1 MLRGSNFN
9 LLRYSHSVLNQPRC
23 NAEWRCGRTRPRR
36 RREREKLHVASSRLQ
51 ERRRPEGAAPRSQPM
66 MMIDAGRTH
75 TPQPLS
81 KIKSLFCKVVKE
93 QNGTGLAAPLSLTA
107 GVPFS
112 VFSIINSSG
121 SRQRDS
127 YTPLTRA
134 RTHSTSCKRPEDW
147 SVSVW
152 WMLHVCV
159 FVCLAHRTSYEI
171 SENTTACRCFL

>member
-1 MLRGSNFN
+1 MRVSDRSSAGCGCFTEEVTSYCSGIHTRSWISHGATQSGAVGGRG
-9 LLRYSHSVLNQPRC
+9 HTEK
-23 NAEWRCGRTRPRR
+23 A
-36 RREREKLHVASSRLQ
+36 REKERVRFASSRLQ
-51 ERRRPEGAAPRSQPM
+51 QRRRPEGAAPRLQPM

-112 VFSIINSSG
+112 VFSIIYSSG

-127 YTPLTRA
+127 YTPLTQ
-134 RTHSTSCKRPEDW
+134 
-147 SVSVW
+147 
-152 WMLHVCV
+152 
-159 FVCLAHRTSYEI
+159 AHECAHTLI
-171 SENTTACRCFL
+171 LL